1 MYDRIKKTADFIKT
15 KISLQ
20 PETGIILGTGLG
32 GLTTKITDQQILQ
45 YSDIPEFPVST
56 VKGHEGRLI
65 FGKLSSANIV
75 AMQGRFHYY
84 EGYRMEQITFPVRL
98 MKELGVKRLFV
109 SNASGGLNSKYEIG
123 TLMIISDHINLLPN
137 PLIGQNDDRL
147 GLRFPDMSHP
157 YDLSLI
163 DLACEVAQQHSIK
176 IEKGVYVGTT
186 GPTFETPAEYKYF
199 RLIGGD
205 AIGMSTVP
213 EVIVA
218 RHAGLPVFGI
228 SIVTDIGV
236 EGRIVEVSHEDVQKE
251 GAKAEIKMTT
261 IISGML
267 DKIHHCQSEIN
278 IVE

>member
-1 MYDRIKKTADFIKT
+1 MYEKIKKTADFIKT

-32 GLTTKITDQQILQ
+32 GLATKITERETLE
-45 YSDIPEFPVST
+45 YADIPGFPVST

-65 FGKLSSANIV
+65 FGKLGAGNVV

-84 EGYRMEQITFPVRL
+84 EGYNMEQITFPVRV
-98 MKELGVKRLFV
+98 MKELGIKRLFV
-109 SNASGGLNSKYEIG
+109 SNASGGLNPSYEIG
-123 TLMIISDHINLLPN
+123 TLMVISDHINLLPN
-137 PLIGQNDDRL
+137 PLIGRNDDRL
-147 GLRFPDMSHP
+147 GVRFPDMSHP
-157 YDLSLI
+157 YDLGLI
-163 DLACEVAQQHSIK
+163 DLAFDVAKQHSID
-176 IEKGVYVGTT
+176 IAKGVYVATT
-186 GPTFETPAEYKYF
+186 GPTFETPAEYRYF

-205 AIGMSTVP
+205 AIGMSTVS

-236 EGRIVEVSHEDVQKE
+236 EGKIVEVSHEDVQRE

-267 DKIHHCQSEIN
+267 ER
-278 IVE
+278 VR

>member
-1 MYDRIKKTADFIKT
+1 MYEKIKKTADFIRT

-32 GLTTKITDQQILQ
+32 GLATKITECETLE
-45 YSDIPEFPVST
+45 YADIPGFTVST

-65 FGKLSSANIV
+65 FGKLNSANVV

-84 EGYRMEQITFPVRL
+84 EGYNMEQITFPVRV
-98 MKELGVKRLFV
+98 MKELGIKRLFV
-109 SNASGGLNSKYEIG
+109 SNASGGLNPNYEIG
-123 TLMIISDHINLLPN
+123 TLMVISDHINLMPN
-137 PLIGQNDDRL
+137 PLIGPNDDRL
-147 GLRFPDMSHP
+147 GVRFPDMSHP
-157 YDLSLI
+157 YDLALI
-163 DLACEVAQQHSIK
+163 DLAFEVSKQHSIDLA
-176 IEKGVYVGTT
+176 KGVYVGTM

-236 EGRIVEVSHEDVQKE
+236 EGKIIEVSHEDVQKE

-261 IISGML
+261 IIAEML
-267 DKIHHCQSEIN
+267 TKIGN
-278 IVE
+278 G

>member
-1 MYDRIKKTADFIKT
+1 MYEKIKQTADFIKA

-32 GLTTKITDQQILQ
+32 GLVTKITESQTLE
-45 YSDIPEFPVST
+45 YADIPGFPVST
-56 VKGHEGRLI
+56 VEGHEGRLI
-65 FGKLSSANIV
+65 FGKLDSSRVV

-84 EGYRMEQITFPVRL
+84 EGYNMEQITFPVRV
-98 MKELGVKRLFV
+98 MKELGIKRLFV
-109 SNASGGLNSKYEIG
+109 SNASGGLNSKYKIG
-123 TLMIISDHINLLPN
+123 TLMVISDHINLLPN
-137 PLIGQNDDRL
+137 PLIGHNDDRL
-147 GLRFPDMSHP
+147 GVRFPDMSHA
-157 YDLSLI
+157 YDLKLI
-163 DLACEVAQQHSIK
+163 DLAFDIAKQHSIDL
-176 IEKGVYVGTT
+176 EKGVYVSVT

-228 SIVTDIGV
+228 SVVTDIGV
-236 EGRIVEVSHEDVQKE
+236 EGKIVEVSHEDVQKE
-251 GAKAEIKMTT
+251 GAKAENKMTT

-267 DKIHHCQSEIN
+267 KNIN
-278 IVE
+278 N

>member
-1 MYDRIKKTADFIKT
+1 MYEKIKKTADFIRT

-32 GLTTKITDQQILQ
+32 GLATKITDHQTLE
-45 YSDIPEFPVST
+45 YADIPGFPVST

-65 FGKLSSANIV
+65 FGKLNSTNVI

-84 EGYRMEQITFPVRL
+84 EGYNMEQITFPVRV
-98 MKELGVKRLFV
+98 MKELGIKRLFV
-109 SNASGGLNSKYEIG
+109 SNASGGLNPTYEIG
-123 TLMIISDHINLLPN
+123 TLMVISDHINLLPN
-137 PLIGQNDDRL
+137 PLIGPNDDRL
-147 GLRFPDMSHP
+147 GVRFPDMSHA
-157 YDLSLI
+157 YDPDLI
-163 DLACEVAQQHSIK
+163 DLAFEVARQHSI
-176 IEKGVYVGTT
+176 ELAKGVYVGTT

-199 RLIGGD
+199 RLTGGD

-236 EGRIVEVSHEDVQKE
+236 EGKIVEVSHEDVQRE
-251 GAKAEIKMTT
+251 GAKAEVKMTA
-261 IISGML
+261 IIAGML
-267 DKIHHCQSEIN
+267 DKLN
-278 IVE
+278 